1 MFIFNGV
8 YNKRSNEYFLQSVNT
23 QIVNLCKENNY
34 DFMDQ
39 SNISSSHFYDEGLH
53 LLESGKIILVNNII
67 NYLNPQP
74 LNHPNR

>member
-8 YNKRSNEYFLQSVNT
+8 YNKRSNEYFLESVNS

-53 LLESGKIILVNNII
+53 LLEWVRLF
-67 NYLNPQP
+67 L
-74 LNHPNR
+74 